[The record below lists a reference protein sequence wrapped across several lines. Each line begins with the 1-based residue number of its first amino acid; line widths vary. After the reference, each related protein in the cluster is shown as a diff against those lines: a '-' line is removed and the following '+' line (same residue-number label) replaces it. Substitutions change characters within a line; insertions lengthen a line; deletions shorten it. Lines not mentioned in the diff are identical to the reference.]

1 MNVSLGVGVAV
12 HGSVTAAGPS
22 GLEGLPGGRSLN
34 PPRRA
39 VLVQNG
45 VDELQVGM
53 GLKLVGRLKMVW
65 KLEMLKWEA
74 K

>member
-1 MNVSLGVGVAV
+1 M
-12 HGSVTAAGPS
+12 
-22 GLEGLPGGRSLN
+22 
-34 PPRRA
+34 
-39 VLVQNG
+39 LVQNG